1 MAKKEKQQLDAQNPE
16 MEKYGVRTTAKKVR
30 KNKLLLRIAVIILV
44 LLLLFLAIFFGCI
57 TYANQ
62 AGRFTVSLDPDAI
75 EKYGI
80 SLCESYDEAYGL
92 GVWADGAGGA
102 GGAGGAADQD
112 GDAYESGVLIRGTAV
127 ENMDNITEEWLPED
141 VDSANH
147 SGSHN
152 GDADKDGEIDY
163 IAYTFYLKNTGK
175 EDAKYNATI
184 DVLSAD
190 LGADE
195 AIRVKVY
202 RNGEA
207 ITYGKKPVKGTERN
221 QYAKFGIDKFFAK
234 ENKVMDRNVSDF
246 KSGAVDKYTVV
257 LWLEGWDPECVDDIM
272 GGEVKLSMTFRIID
286 KETENEELV

>member
-1 MAKKEKQQLDAQNPE
+1 MANKEKEMPISEVQNPE

-30 KNKLLLRIAVIILV
+30 KNKLLLRIAVIILA
-44 LLLLFLAIFFGCI
+44 LLLLFLAVFFGCI

-80 SLCESYDEAYGL
+80 SLFESYDEAYGIS
-92 GVWADGAGGA
+92 DPESS
-102 GGAGGAADQD
+102 D
-112 GDAYESGVLIRGTAV
+112 YESGVLIRGTAV
-127 ENMDNITEEWLPED
+127 EDMTNITEEWLPED
-141 VDSANH
+141 IDGKY

-152 GDADKDGEIDY
+152 GDADKDGVIDY

-195 AIRVKVY
+195 AVRVKVY
-202 RNGEA
+202 RNGKA
-207 ITYGKKPVKGTERN
+207 ITYGKKPVKGTEN
-221 QYAKFGIDKFFAK
+221 NKYAKFGIDKFFVK
-234 ENKVMDRNVSDF
+234 ENKVMDMNVSDF
-246 KSGAVDKYTVV
+246 KSGSVDKYTVV
-257 LWLEGWDPECVDDIM
+257 VWLEGWDPECVDDIM
-272 GGEVKLSMTFRIID
+272 GGEVKLSMSFHIID
-286 KETENEELV
+286 KKAENKELV